1 MLHGGTFHSQNGSMT
16 RRHYHGG
23 KCLAYRFRWWAGA
36 VAVCRFLW
44 GSLARW
50 NAAWQHTAVDLC
62 PCVSPGVWLFSN
74 FCPHPAGPQSD
85 VFPFLFFFLLL
96 PLYAQGSLF
105 FIPPF
110 FIPTSF
116 LSLPLSAPG
125 DTKKDAELHCYVFV
139 YLTYSFYLLPP
150 LLELGPI
157 VLCITWPLLQGTSA
171 SLSPELWYWN
181 DSSSR
186 ELNRVSVEMHWGKG
200 VQQEAC
206 RIARY
211 SEEWG
216 KKSRAEKRQLSQY
229 SV

>member
-1 MLHGGTFHSQNGSMT
+1 MVSWCSGCVQISVRLSGSV
-16 RRHYHGG
+16 
-23 KCLAYRFRWWAGA
+23 KCSLVAYCSGPVSLCLSWRLALFQLLPSSCWASIW
-36 VAVCRFLW
+36 CL
-44 GSLARW
+44 SL
-50 NAAWQHTAVDLC
+50 
-62 PCVSPGVWLFSN
+62 S
-74 FCPHPAGPQSD
+74 
-85 VFPFLFFFLLL
+85 FFFLLL

-216 KKSRAEKRQLSQY
+216 EKSRAEKRQLSQY